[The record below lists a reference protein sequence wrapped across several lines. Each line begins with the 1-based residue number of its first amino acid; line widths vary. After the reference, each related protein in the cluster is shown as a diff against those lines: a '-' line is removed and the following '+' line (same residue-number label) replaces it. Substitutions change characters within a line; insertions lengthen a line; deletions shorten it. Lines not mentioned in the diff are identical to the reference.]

1 MNNIFDITKVCKE
14 TMLNDVWGKG
24 PAGLGGSEAST
35 HGAVRIGPE
44 RAQRGM
50 PEEFNI
56 LITAASRRIALIR
69 GFRRALADLAPGGK
83 VWVTDYDMMAPGL
96 RFADGYHVAP
106 LSNSPDYI
114 PTLLDICVKR
124 KIKMIIPTIDEELPL
139 FGRSKKD
146 FMDIGVIPLVS
157 DERVGLICNDK
168 TETAKFFAENGFPFA
183 KSSPPETIDFETAT
197 YPLFIKPR
205 RGRGSIGAYT
215 VKNRKELDFFSSYVT
230 DPVIQEY
237 LEGREYTI
245 DVLAGLDGRI
255 LSVVPRER
263 LVIRSGVSDRG
274 RTHRYMK
281 LIGLCK
287 TICERL
293 GVVGPVNMQCKANNG
308 KITFFEINPRFS
320 GAIQLTI
327 ASGADFFSMIINEAM
342 GRRPKPAIGDFKDN
356 MLMLSYEDSI
366 FESNGLSIPSTSL
379 PVNGKKAPAILEK
392 A

>member
-1 MNNIFDITKVCKE
+1 MSNY
-14 TMLNDVWGKG
+14 VWRRNHSTVDGG
-24 PAGLGGSEAST
+24 NGAPAYSAARRYSERERLGMS
-35 HGAVRIGPE
+35 
-44 RAQRGM
+44 
-50 PEEFNI
+50 EEFNV

-69 GFRRALADLAPGGK
+69 GFKRALAQTPGGGK
-83 VWVTDYDMMAPGL
+83 VWVTDYDKLAPGL
-96 RFADGYHVAP
+96 RFADGYHIAP
-106 LSNSPDYI
+106 LSSSEDYI
-114 PTLLDICVKR
+114 PTLLDVCKKR
-124 KIKMIIPTIDEELPL
+124 KIKLIIPSIDEELPL
-139 FGRSKKD
+139 FGRHKKD

-168 TETAKFFAENGFPFA
+168 TETARFFAQNGFPFA
-183 KSSPPETIDFETAT
+183 KSSPPETIDFDNTT

-215 VKNRKELDFFSSYVT
+215 VKNRKELDFFSEYVT

-237 LEGREYTI
+237 LEGREYTV

-263 LVIRSGVSDRG
+263 IVIRSGVSDRG
-274 RTHRYMK
+274 KTHRYMK

-287 TICERL
+287 SICERL
-293 GVVGPVNMQCKANNG
+293 GIVGPVNMQCKVNNG

-327 ASGADFFSMIINEAM
+327 ASGADFFRMILDEAM
-342 GRRPKPAIGDFKDN
+342 GLRPEPAIGDFRDN
-356 MLMLSYEDSI
+356 LLMLSYEDSI
-366 FESNGLSIPSTSL
+366 FEHNGAAIPSTSPQL
-379 PVNGKKAPAILEK
+379 VNGKKTRELVEK

>member
-1 MNNIFDITKVCKE
+1 
-14 TMLNDVWGKG
+14 MLNDDWRGNHSTG
-24 PAGLGGSEAST
+24 GGGNEAPA
-35 HGAVRIGPE
+35 HGAARIYPGRE
-44 RAQRGM
+44 RRGM

-69 GFRRALADLAPGGK
+69 GFKRALANFPTGGK
-83 VWVTDYDMMAPGL
+83 VWVTDYDRMAPGL
-96 RFADGYHVAP
+96 RFADGYHIAP
-106 LSNSPDYI
+106 LSSSENYI
-114 PTLLDICVKR
+114 PTLLDICRKR
-124 KIKMIIPTIDEELPL
+124 RIKMIIPTIDEELPL
-139 FGRSKKD
+139 FGRHKKD

-168 TETAKFFAENGFPFA
+168 SRTAAFFAANGFPFA
-183 KSSPPETIDFETAT
+183 KTFLPDEVDPDSAS

-205 RGRGSIGAYT
+205 RGRGSIEAHF
-215 VKNRKELDFFSSYVT
+215 VKDANELKFFSSYVT
-230 DPVIQEY
+230 DPVVQEY

-263 LVIRSGVSDRG
+263 LVIRSGVSDRAK
-274 RTHRYMK
+274 THRSMK

-287 TICERL
+287 AICERL
-293 GVVGPVNMQCKANNG
+293 GVVGPVNMQCKVNNG

-327 ASGADFFSMIINEAM
+327 ASGADFFTMIINEGM
-342 GRRPKPAIGDFKDN
+342 GLRPKPAIGDFRDN
-356 MLMLSYEDSI
+356 FLMLSYEESV
-366 FESNGLSIPSTSL
+366 FELNGAVIPSTL
-379 PVNGKKAPAILEK
+379 PQPASVKKAPALVEK

>member
-1 MNNIFDITKVCKE
+1 MG
-14 TMLNDVWGKG
+14 M
-24 PAGLGGSEAST
+24 SED
-35 HGAVRIGPE
+35 
-44 RAQRGM
+44 
-50 PEEFNI
+50 FNI

-69 GFRRALADLAPGGK
+69 GFKRALADSPTGGK
-83 VWVTDYDMMAPGL
+83 VWVTDYDRMAPGL
-96 RFADGYHVAP
+96 RFADGYDIAP
-106 LSNSPDYI
+106 LSSSENYI
-114 PTLLDICVKR
+114 PTLLDICRKR
-124 KIKMIIPTIDEELPL
+124 RIKMIIPSIDEELPL
-139 FGRSKKD
+139 FGRHKKD

-168 TETAKFFAENGFPFA
+168 SRTAAFFAGNGFPFA
-183 KSSPPETIDFETAT
+183 KTFHPDEVDPDSAT

-205 RGRGSIGAYT
+205 SGRGSIGAHS
-215 VKNRKELDFFSSYVT
+215 VKDANELRFFRTYVA
-230 DPVIQEY
+230 DPVVQEY

-263 LVIRSGVSDRG
+263 LVIRSGVSDKAK
-274 RTHRYMK
+274 THRSMK

-293 GVVGPVNMQCKANNG
+293 GVVGPVNMQCKVNNG

-327 ASGADFFSMIINEAM
+327 ASGADFFTMIVAEGM
-342 GRRPKPAIGDFKDN
+342 GQRPKPVIGDFKDN
-356 MLMLSYEDSI
+356 LLMLSYEDSL
-366 FESNGLSIPSTSL
+366 FELNGAAAIPSTSQ
-379 PVNGKKAPAILEK
+379 PVNGKKVRELAEK

>member
-1 MNNIFDITKVCKE
+1 MSNADWRANHLTKGGRGE
-14 TMLNDVWGKG
+14 A
-24 PAGLGGSEAST
+24 PA
-35 HGAVRIGPE
+35 HGAAKVYPE
-44 RAQRGM
+44 RARRGM
-50 PEEFNI
+50 PEEFNV

-69 GFRRALADLAPGGK
+69 GFKRVLADSPVGGK
-83 VWVTDYDMMAPGL
+83 VWVTDYDRMAPGL
-96 RFADGYHVAP
+96 RFADGYHIAP
-106 LSNSPDYI
+106 LSSSKDYI
-114 PTLLDICVKR
+114 PTLLDVCRKR
-124 KIKMIIPTIDEELPL
+124 RIKMIIPSIDEELPL
-139 FGRSKKD
+139 LGRHKKD

-168 TETAKFFAENGFPFA
+168 SRTAAFFAGNGFPFA
-183 KSSPPETIDFETAT
+183 KTFRPDEVDPDTAQ

-205 RGRGSIGAYT
+205 SGRGSIGAHP
-215 VKNRKELDFFSSYVT
+215 VKDANELKFFTSYVA
-230 DPVIQEY
+230 DPVVQEY

-263 LVIRSGVSDRG
+263 LVIRSGVSDKAK
-274 RTHRYMK
+274 THRSMK

-293 GVVGPVNMQCKANNG
+293 GVVGPVNMQCKVNNG

-327 ASGADFFSMIINEAM
+327 ASGADFFSMIIAEAM
-342 GRRPKPAIGDFKDN
+342 GQRPKPAIGDFKDN
-356 MLMLSYEDSI
+356 LLMLSYEDSL
-366 FESNGLSIPSTSL
+366 FELNGATLPITSPQ
-379 PVNGKKAPAILEK
+379 PVNGKKAHELAER